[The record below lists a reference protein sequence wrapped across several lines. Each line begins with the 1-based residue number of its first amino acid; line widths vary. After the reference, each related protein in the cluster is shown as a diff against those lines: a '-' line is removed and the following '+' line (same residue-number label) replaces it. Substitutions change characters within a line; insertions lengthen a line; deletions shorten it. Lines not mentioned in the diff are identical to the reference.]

1 MVPMLNP
8 DGLAPG
14 KTDPRPSKVLLVS
27 TNRCASPDVVFP
39 LGLCHIDTA
48 LRRAGHLT
56 RCADLNIERQPLE
69 EVLTEFQPDVVGFSL
84 RNIDDV
90 LIRKRET
97 YLEELVVLCDLVRG
111 HANAPIVLGGSG
123 FSIFPR
129 ELLDLTGADYGIVGP
144 GEKAL
149 VQLVGALADRG
160 ESLAGIDG
168 LIVRD
173 DGGVPSIQVQGVFA
187 GEWDTAVERP
197 DWLAEFYLS
206 KTGMLNVQTQR
217 GCPFECCYCTY
228 PLIEGK
234 VRRGRPPAVV
244 ADEMAAMASQG
255 AKYVFVTDSVFNSSP
270 HHVRTVCEALIER
283 RLPLRWGCFLRPQ
296 HLTGELMELMARAGL
311 THIEFGSDSL
321 CDRVLEAY
329 QKHLTFEDIRH
340 SSELARAS
348 GMDYAHYLICGGP
361 GETLATLN
369 TSYELSQT
377 LPGAVIMA
385 TVGMRIYPGT
395 ALHKRALAEGRIAP
409 GTNLLTPAYYLA
421 AGLDE
426 EQVFASLRRFAK
438 QSPNWIPGDPLPG
451 YAQFVE
457 RLRRRGV
464 TGPLWSYFSMLQRLW
479 PQESL
484 AADCS

>member
-1 MVPMLNP
+1 MSNP
-8 DGLAPG
+8 DGSVSRNV
-14 KTDPRPSKVLLVS
+14 DPLPSKVLLVS

-56 RCADLNIERQPLE
+56 RCIDLNIEAHSLE
-69 EVLTEFQPDVVGFSL
+69 AALKEFQPDIVGLSL

-97 YLEELVVLCDLVRG
+97 FLNELVVVCDLVRK
-111 HANAPIVLGGSG
+111 NAKCPIVLGGSG

-129 ELLDLTGADYGIVGP
+129 ELLDWTGAEYGIVGA

-149 VQLVGALADRG
+149 VQLVEALARG
-160 ESLAGIDG
+160 APLAGIEG
-168 LIVRD
+168 LVVRD
-173 DGGVPSIQVQGVFA
+173 RAGVPWVRAQGTLA
-187 GEWDTAVERP
+187 GELDTAVQRP
-197 DWLAEFYLS
+197 AWLAKFYLS
-206 KTGMLNVQTQR
+206 KTGMLNIQTQR

-228 PLIEGK
+228 PLIEGR
-234 VRRGRPPAVV
+234 VRQGRPATVV
-244 ADEMAAMASQG
+244 AEEMTEMANQG
-255 AKYVFVTDSVFNSSP
+255 AKYVFVSDSVFNSSP
-270 HHVRTVCEALIER
+270 QHVRSVCEALIER
-283 RLPLRWGCFLRPQ
+283 RLSLRWGCFLRPQ
-296 HLTGELMELMARAGL
+296 NLTGELMELMARAGL
-311 THIEFGSDSL
+311 AHIEFGSDSL
-321 CDRVLEAY
+321 CDSVLGAY
-329 QKHLTFEDIRH
+329 QKHLTFEDIQR

-348 GMDYAHYLICGGP
+348 GIDYAHYLICGGP
-361 GETLATLN
+361 GETLETLN
-369 TSYELSQT
+369 ISYERSQT

-395 ALHKRALAEGRIAP
+395 ALHRRALAEGRIPP
-409 GTNLLTPAYYLA
+409 GTNLLAPAYYLA

-426 EQVFASLRRFAK
+426 DEVFASLRRFAK

-484 AADCS
+484 TVGSQ